1 MSLTVDHIHNLDRRI
16 TNKGDGLS
24 SVGSANLGA
33 GGVPMALW
41 VPSERIGFHGV
52 SAPNA
57 PERKWS
63 QLMPWLLEDRIL
75 QPVEDMHF
83 VIWGRGAVNL
93 SRGAL
98 SSSRGALSSSSSV
111 ENQLQVLAVSREDMQ
126 HWCRV
131 AQNAGVTAISMVP
144 DFLAL
149 PWEAGRINVGWREG
163 TCLVRCGADEG
174 FAASPDIAWARIEG
188 LIQQAE
194 IAPRLSISI
203 PDRSMVPEQLRQLA
217 DINDGSIDW
226 SFADIPAT
234 PNLLQG
240 DFKPNSAKLRE
251 TRWQSVAGLGV
262 LALALLF
269 AYLQISNNLLSNQVQ
284 QLEKQLVSGHSKL
297 FGTGNIQA
305 ADVRDSAE
313 RQLSFLFKQQQGLRA
328 GPVAGLVAL
337 DSLMAG
343 CDCELV
349 ALQEDSGTLSLSLD
363 GGAKLKTQALNV
375 EGYQTSITQGANSS
389 SGGDGIILTLKPAS
403 ELSADQSIGRRP

>member
-24 SVGSANLGA
+24 SVGSSNVGA
-33 GGVPMALW
+33 SEVPMALW
-41 VPSERIGFHGV
+41 VPSERIGFHRV
-52 SAPNA
+52 DAPNA

-83 VIWGRGAVNL
+83 VIGGRGAD
-93 SRGAL
+93 
-98 SSSRGALSSSSSV
+98 
-111 ENQLQVLAVSREDMQ
+111 NQLQVLAVSREDMH

-131 AQNAGVTAISMVP
+131 AQNAGVTAIYMVP

-194 IAPRLSISI
+194 VAPRLSISI

-217 DINDGSIDW
+217 DINDASIDW

-240 DFKPNSAKLRE
+240 DFKPSSAKLSQ
-251 TRWQSVAGLGV
+251 TRWQSVAGLGA
-262 LALALLF
+262 LALVLLF

-305 ADVRDSAE
+305 TDVRDSAE
-313 RQLSFLFKQQQGLRA
+313 RQVSFLFKQQQALQS
-328 GPVAGLVAL
+328 GPVAGLTAL

-349 ALQEDSGTLSLSLD
+349 ALQEDSGTLTLSLD
-363 GGAKLKTQALNV
+363 GGTKLKTQALNV
-375 EGYQTSITQGANSS
+375 EGYQTSITQRPNSS
-389 SGGDGIILTLKPAS
+389 SAGDGIILTLKPAPK
-403 ELSADQSIGRRP
+403 LSADQSLGRRP

>member
-24 SVGSANLGA
+24 SVGSSNVGA
-33 GGVPMALW
+33 SEVPMAIW
-41 VPSERIGFHGV
+41 VPSERIGFHRV
-52 SAPNA
+52 DAPNA

-83 VIWGRGAVNL
+83 VIGARGAD
-93 SRGAL
+93 
-98 SSSRGALSSSSSV
+98 
-111 ENQLQVLAVSREDMQ
+111 NQLQVLAVSREDMQ

-131 AQNAGVTAISMVP
+131 AQNAGVTAIYMVP

-194 IAPRLSISI
+194 VAPRLSISI

-217 DINDGSIDW
+217 DINDASIDW

-240 DFKPNSAKLRE
+240 DFKPSSAKLSQ
-251 TRWQSVAGLGV
+251 TRWQSVAGLGA
-262 LALALLF
+262 LALVLLF
-269 AYLQISNNLLSNQVQ
+269 AYLQISNNLVSNQVQ
-284 QLEKQLVSGHSKL
+284 
-297 FGTGNIQA
+297 
-305 ADVRDSAE
+305 
-313 RQLSFLFKQQQGLRA
+313 
-328 GPVAGLVAL
+328 
-337 DSLMAG
+337 
-343 CDCELV
+343 
-349 ALQEDSGTLSLSLD
+349 
-363 GGAKLKTQALNV
+363 
-375 EGYQTSITQGANSS
+375 
-389 SGGDGIILTLKPAS
+389 
-403 ELSADQSIGRRP
+403 

>member
-24 SVGSANLGA
+24 SVGSSNVGA
-33 GGVPMALW
+33 SEVPMALW
-41 VPSERIGFHGV
+41 VPSERIGFHRV
-52 SAPNA
+52 DTPNA

-83 VIWGRGAVNL
+83 VIGGRGAD
-93 SRGAL
+93 
-98 SSSRGALSSSSSV
+98 
-111 ENQLQVLAVSREDMQ
+111 NQLQVLAVSREDMQ

-131 AQNAGVTAISMVP
+131 AQNAGVTAIYMVP

-194 IAPRLSISI
+194 VAPRLSISI

-217 DINDGSIDW
+217 DINDASIDW

-240 DFKPNSAKLRE
+240 DFKPSSAKLSQ
-251 TRWQSVAGLGV
+251 TRWQSVAGLGA
-262 LALALLF
+262 LALVLLF

-305 ADVRDSAE
+305 TDVRDSAE
-313 RQLSFLFKQQQGLRA
+313 RQVSFLFKQQQALQS
-328 GPVAGLVAL
+328 GPVAGLTAL

-349 ALQEDSGTLSLSLD
+349 ALQEDSGTLTLSLD
-363 GGAKLKTQALNV
+363 GGTKLKTQALNV
-375 EGYQTSITQGANSS
+375 EGYQTSITQRPNSS
-389 SGGDGIILTLKPAS
+389 SAGDGIILTLKPAPK
-403 ELSADQSIGRRP
+403 LSADQSLGRRP

>member
-24 SVGSANLGA
+24 SVGSSNVGA
-33 GGVPMALW
+33 SEAPMALW
-41 VPSERIGFHGV
+41 VPSERIGSFRV
-52 SAPNA
+52 DAPNA

-83 VIWGRGAVNL
+83 VIGARGAD
-93 SRGAL
+93 
-98 SSSRGALSSSSSV
+98 
-111 ENQLQVLAVSREDMQ
+111 NQLQVLAVSREDMQ

-131 AQNAGVTAISMVP
+131 AQNAGVTAIYMVP

-194 IAPRLSISI
+194 VAPRLSISI

-217 DINDGSIDW
+217 DINDASIDW

-240 DFKPNSAKLRE
+240 DFKPSSAKLSQ
-251 TRWQSVAGLGV
+251 TRWQSVAGLGA
-262 LALALLF
+262 LALVLLF

-305 ADVRDSAE
+305 TDVRDSAE
-313 RQLSFLFKQQQGLRA
+313 RQVSFLFKQQQALQS
-328 GPVAGLVAL
+328 GPVAGLTAL

-349 ALQEDSGTLSLSLD
+349 ALQEDSGTLTLSLD
-363 GGAKLKTQALNV
+363 GGTKLKTQALNV
-375 EGYQTSITQGANSS
+375 ESYQTSITQRPNSS
-389 SGGDGIILTLKPAS
+389 SAGDGIILTLKPAPK
-403 ELSADQSIGRRP
+403 LNADQSLGRRP